1 MERKVGD
8 KFGYAEVTL
17 EVVEHHDCLGCY
29 FHKNYIRC
37 NNDTVSIA
45 CNLST
50 ERNAIGHCSAIHR
63 KDKKN
68 IIFKEVK

>member
-1 MERKVGD
+1 MERKIGNQFD
-8 KFGYAEVTL
+8 YEEVTL
-17 EVVEHHDCLGCY
+17 EVVEQIGCLGCY
-29 FHKNYIRC
+29 FYKKYIHC

-45 CNLST
+45 CNLPT
-50 ERNAIGHCSAIHR
+50 ERNAIGHCSELHR

>member
-37 NNDTVSIA
+37 NNNNGIA
-45 CNLST
+45 CNLSA

-63 KDKKN
+63 EDKKN

>member
-1 MERKVGD
+1 MERKIGEQ
-8 KFGYAEVTL
+8 FNYEEVTL

-37 NNDTVSIA
+37 NDNTARIA

-50 ERNAIGHCSAIHR
+50 EKNTIGHCSALHR
-63 KDKKN
+63 KDKKY